1 MKTTDGGEV
10 NPEPLPAQA
19 GPKTKANVDP
29 SDNPVCRETVGH
41 LSSPNPITAPADTT
55 VHDVIEIM
63 QLHRIG
69 AVLLETDGKLV
80 GVFSERDLV
89 NRILGEDIR
98 PDTPVNTLV
107 SPDPVY
113 LQKTDQIGKAIGL
126 MAELGLRHLPV
137 CSDNL
142 EIEGILSV
150 RQIIQ
155 CLAEHYPTEVFNLP
169 PGAEAHPAAPEGG

>member
-1 MKTTDGGEV
+1 MKNSESGEAQ
-10 NPEPLPAQA
+10 PESLPAQA
-19 GPKTKANVDP
+19 GPQNATSGDP
-29 SDNPVCRETVGH
+29 SDNPVCRETVGR
-41 LSSPNPITAPADTT
+41 LSTPNPITAPSDTT

-63 QLHRIG
+63 QSHRIG
-69 AVLLETDGKLV
+69 AVLLEKDGRLM

-98 PDTPVNTLV
+98 PDTPVITLV

-113 LQKTDQIGKAIGL
+113 LRATDQIGKAIGL
-126 MAELGLRHLPV
+126 MAEQGLRHLPV
-137 CSDNL
+137 CSNDL

-155 CLAEHYPTEVFNLP
+155 CLAEHYPTEVMNLP
-169 PGAEAHPAAPEGG
+169 PGAEAHPNAAEGG